1 VFSARSPIS
10 ASDRLA
16 GGIAGSLFLAG
27 ALITTLIALLP
38 HPDTL
43 DERGFWIL
51 TGAEVA
57 FGILL
62 LFWSQIG
69 HLGQAV
75 LSPLT
80 IVGAL
85 AAITAGI
92 LLNGERDGGPAVL
105 NEFFYVWPA
114 LYAGY
119 FYRRRYV
126 VLVLVA
132 ITASYLWV
140 SHQLGL
146 PTSTSAPR
154 VLITLAI
161 VVGSALVAHVLRIY
175 VDALATRLG
184 AMARTD
190 ELTVLL
196 NRRGFDERLN
206 RLLSADRRADGRP
219 VALLLG
225 DVDHFKQLNDRYGH
239 SAGDA
244 VLSSV
249 GRTLRDAARE
259 GDVVARI
266 GGEEFAILTTA
277 TTPAEAVAVAERIRI
292 AFSRLRDPGGEPLT
306 ISFGVAS
313 TTEIPSPDPDK
324 LLRAADRALYAAKEA
339 GRNRV
344 MAYAELEAT
353 GAY

>member
-1 VFSARSPIS
+1 MYSAHSPIS

-27 ALITTLIALLP
+27 ALITALIALLP
-38 HPDTL
+38 HPDAL
-43 DERGFWIL
+43 DESGFWIL
-51 TGAEVA
+51 CGAEVA
-57 FGILL
+57 FGVLL

-69 HLGQAV
+69 QLGQAV
-75 LSPLT
+75 LSPIT
-80 IVGAL
+80 IAGAL
-85 AAITAGI
+85 TAITAGI
-92 LLNGERDGGPAVL
+92 LLNGERDGGPAIL

-140 SHQLGL
+140 DYRLGL
-146 PTSTSAPR
+146 PTSTSVPR

-161 VVGSALVAHVLRIY
+161 VVGSALVAHGLRIY
-175 VDALATRLG
+175 VDALAARLG

-206 RLLSADRRADGRP
+206 WKLSADRRADGLP

-225 DVDHFKQLNDRYGH
+225 DVDRFKQLNDRYGH

-249 GRTLRDAARE
+249 GRTLREAARD

-266 GGEEFAILTTA
+266 GGEEFAILTSTA
-277 TTPAEAVAVAERIRI
+277 TPAEAVAVAERIRI
-292 AFSRLRDPGGEPLT
+292 AFARLRDPGGDPLT

-313 TTEIPSPDPDK
+313 TAEIPNPDPDK
-324 LLRAADRALYAAKEA
+324 LLRAADRALYAAKEG

-344 MAYAELEAT
+344 VSYAELEERA
-353 GAY
+353 A